1 MVNGQRNGVLGCAAR
16 VVAQPEQPPQIIETS
31 EDRLKARI
39 FDFSIELLIIVAAF
53 WNIGWSVIIFLE
65 W

>member
-16 VVAQPEQPPQIIETS
+16 VVAQPEQPPRIIETS